1 MSTCR
6 SSYKTCLHFIAQY
19 KWIAQVKILYSYWLG
34 NFSFRSSSH
43 ISQTQGALFF
53 PMVLWVTSTATC
65 WIWWSGYLE
74 RSEMFFAA
82 CTVSELQED
91 RIQLV
96 LLNLKKLLNQI
107 LDKIRHGQTNVQT
120 CTISCALFRAF
131 KVKCWSLWNIALDK

>member
-1 MSTCR
+1 
-6 SSYKTCLHFIAQY
+6 
-19 KWIAQVKILYSYWLG
+19 
-34 NFSFRSSSH
+34 
-43 ISQTQGALFF
+43 
-53 PMVLWVTSTATC
+53 
-65 WIWWSGYLE
+65 
-74 RSEMFFAA
+74 MFFAA